1 MLFVSLRG
9 VHFGFWSHL
18 GCSRQN
24 AIKFSCKDL
33 SLGLHTKKKLKNHIF
48 SIRFIYSIHV
58 IKVENGLF

>member
-1 MLFVSLRG
+1 MLVVSLRG

-33 SLGLHTKKKLKNHIF
+33 SLGLHTKKKIKKSYIF
-48 SIRFIYSIHV
+48 NSFYLLDSC
-58 IKVENGLF
+58 NQS